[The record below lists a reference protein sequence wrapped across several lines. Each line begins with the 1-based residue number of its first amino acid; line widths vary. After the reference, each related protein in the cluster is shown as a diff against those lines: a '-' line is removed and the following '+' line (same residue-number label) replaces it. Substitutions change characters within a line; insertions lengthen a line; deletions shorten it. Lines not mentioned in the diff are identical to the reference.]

1 MKGGQQMGCFDFT
14 YADNGENIRGR
25 NGYIYLSPQ
34 IAEKTNLPNQLR
46 FYSTDAYGHFRLHI
60 DTKNTYINIFTLYGI
75 LVRADINKTS
85 EKDDRFMMLMRYRRF
100 DDEYNDLDAMLR
112 NAGFNYYCCCSE
124 YKEDAFKITVPRLG
138 NQKEKHLETDEV
150 CWAETPLLISRK
162 KLPVDVN
169 TNLKKMAQTWGFV
182 SAYDPILV
190 SAYDPKDP
198 KQGLHTTRNRY
209 CKYINKS

>member
-1 MKGGQQMGCFDFT
+1 MGCFDLT

-34 IAEKTNLPNQLR
+34 VAEKTNLPNPLK
-46 FYSTDAYGHFRLHI
+46 FYSTDAYGHFCLHI
-60 DTKNTYINIFTLYGI
+60 DTKIAYINIFTLYAI

-100 DDEYNDLDAMLR
+100 DSEYDELDAMLR
-112 NAGFNYYCCCSE
+112 NAGINYFCCCSE
-124 YKEDAFKITVPRLG
+124 YKENAFKITVPRLG
-138 NQKEKHLETDEV
+138 NQLEKHLETNEI

-169 TNLKKMAQTWGFV
+169 TSLKKMAQAWGFV
-182 SAYDPILV
+182 STY
-190 SAYDPKDP
+190 DP
-198 KQGLHTTRNRY
+198 KQGWSVTHNQY
-209 CKYINKS
+209 CKYITK